1 MAEVHQKQ
9 MEALQSAHNQQISSV
24 LKYLENL
31 SHAVAPQVQ
40 LPPLPQVQLPP
51 LPQAFI
57 PPLTRPAAIS
67 PVSYFEP
74 CYFFLVVT

>member
-1 MAEVHQKQ
+1 
-9 MEALQSAHNQQISSV
+9 
-24 LKYLENL
+24 LENL
-31 SHAVAPQVQ
+31 GHAVAPQVQ

-57 PPLTRPAAIS
+57 PPLARPAAIS

-74 CYFFLVVT
+74 CYFF